1 MATVDVA
8 GGYFHST
15 IRAIRSVTIPA
26 RRTCGVNPV
35 WQKRAVGPVTLN
47 DNNSTDLSVIC
58 VGPCCPC
65 HMTLLKE
72 YYRVAM
78 SLCRYTISV
87 VAVSYY
93 VWTFYVCFL
102 KGAFSLFSSVA
113 FLLRS
118 LVPSVVLMD
127 ISDQIRSVV
136 SFGGRGARLW
146 RHPG

>member
-35 WQKRAVGPVTLN
+35 LAEEGRRPSDTY
-47 DNNSTDLSVIC
+47 DNSNSDLSVIYL
-58 VGPCCPC
+58 GPCCPC

-78 SLCRYTISV
+78 SLCRYTMSV

-93 VWTFYVCFL
+93 VWTFYVCFSQ
-102 KGAFSLFSSVA
+102 KVHSACSV
-113 FLLRS
+113 R
-118 LVPSVVLMD
+118 
-127 ISDQIRSVV
+127 
-136 SFGGRGARLW
+136 
-146 RHPG
+146 